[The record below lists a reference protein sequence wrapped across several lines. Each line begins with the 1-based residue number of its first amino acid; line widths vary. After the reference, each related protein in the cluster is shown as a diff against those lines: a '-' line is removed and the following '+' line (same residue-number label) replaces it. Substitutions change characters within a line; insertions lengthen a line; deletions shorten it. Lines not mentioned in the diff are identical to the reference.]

1 MGTKM
6 GFPPGV
12 RIQLRDNS
20 AYTVVENPATTA
32 GIVGFASKGELNK
45 IIPVNTTAEQDSKLG
60 YGYQSYKYNQG
71 MYAARAVLDAGG
83 VVEFVR
89 PYGEEIDR
97 TDPRKRDLKTDTFVV
112 AFDKNAGKYKCEAN
126 QTSFQIEHFAATRY
140 KTDGAAAY
148 GVTRK
153 INNISEA
160 VSSGKNVDFGLTAS
174 EDYADS
180 NKARKWDGEHC
191 TDMVLFAIMNR
202 DPSYAYRA
210 YDRFE
215 VVGEPDYG
223 TDRTTVQVNLS
234 TVPTFTIGDEVLIPA
249 SGNKNNTKDTLAEV
263 TDIEDKTVTLSVDP
277 DFTSTGKQNFT
288 AIIFSNP
295 DTAIEDGFDYMNIK
309 TAVAGQGVKK
319 FSAAKWGSD
328 LSKTPNDIV
337 IGDCFTIKNKNGNDV
352 DIRLWKAIE
361 KLQDTVPVV
370 DGSNLL
376 IQCKDLKIEVGDTLS
391 LKFVKTVEGEKQVDL
406 FTDLYVKDIKNG
418 TTAVVALP
426 TGYDPAELDGDV
438 YVAITECS
446 EAVLYADVTD
456 ADTWEKVAAAV
467 VKVLNGSALGFAKA
481 GIVNNITSASG
492 TSIVIDSGAAF
503 DYSIGDKV
511 AIVRASKTID
521 TTEASDKAPDSFF
534 TGDSIVSSVLTVVD
548 INTFTGV
555 ITVNDALNIVIPTP
569 QDDPENPVPAA
580 DYQLI
585 NLTTT
590 SATAYNAVTSET
602 YRDYDDGVETT
613 LSFTEG
619 EVDAGAEYSKEF
631 TDVTISPAEGYTNV
645 KVGTVTTVYD
655 GETPSSYN
663 ITVDLVANTD
673 GETYHPIVTVTNTGD
688 ATLPLAGKLTVK
700 ATVVSYRDLYRDTV
714 DTYIVSSYTM
724 YVSSIE
730 QKENI
735 IVLDGDVAEAGYV
748 KTDAKWNLDVEKSKK
763 VLADSDIGATFL
775 GLGLAKTDYLDIDFD
790 NNPRQVYVLTDEGIN
805 IARMYLSIRYRF
817 NGKIYEF
824 DGTIVPYSTATKV
837 QLGIKYSADYELTD
851 SGLEFVLN
859 DSGVLDYFLEN
870 SSYDLS
876 QSLVGGTLNGSVTA
890 IAYNNEDPAI
900 KNDAVWTYNPLN
912 NRSGSTL
919 STVWNLFLNKDG
931 SDVDMLV
938 AAGMAINN
946 PFMNKIETLNTQV
959 MQAMLNVCEARKD
972 CFALFDGVSEPDIA
986 KALKKDI
993 AATGFVSTLGRWG
1006 MLYDGRG
1013 LVQDSVY
1020 TNGEA
1025 EIMKSIQLAS
1035 IITGNRQSGIYWIP
1049 PSGYDQAPVP
1059 AAWGTKE
1066 KYGRT
1071 YNSEDKNCDVGKLSD
1086 IHVNATRVNREGMFI
1101 WGDFTLQMEDTA
1113 FNQAH
1118 VAMLVAGIHKSFYKY
1133 LDHKVFRLNTP
1144 ALRAQI
1150 TSDLQD
1156 KLNMIKRSNPQGL
1169 IDGLVICDDS
1179 NNTRELIDQNFLIV
1193 DLRLLPPKSARWII
1207 LRTSVES
1214 TKNGNTIST
1223 EIISG

>member
-20 AYTVVENPATTA
+20 AYSVVENPATTA

-45 IIPVNTTAEQDSKLG
+45 IIQVNTTAEQDAKLG

-97 TDPRKRDLKTDTFVV
+97 TDPRKRDLKTDAFVV
-112 AFDKNAGKYKCEAN
+112 AFDKNAGQYKCEAD
-126 QTSFQIEHFAATRY
+126 QTSFQIEHFAATRF

-153 INNISEA
+153 INNIAEA
-160 VSSGKNVDFGLTAS
+160 VTTGKNVDFGLTAS

-210 YDRFE
+210 FDRFE
-215 VVGEPDYG
+215 VVGQPEYG
-223 TDRTTVQVNLS
+223 TDRTSVVVTLS
-234 TVPTFTIGDEVLIPA
+234 TVPTFTIGDTVLLPA
-249 SGNKNNTKDTLAEV
+249 SGSKNNNKDTLATV
-263 TDIEDKTVTLSVDP
+263 TDIEDKKVTLEIPEDYT
-277 DFTSTGKQNFT
+277 TSGAQYFN

-295 DTAIEDGFDYMNIK
+295 DSAIEDGFDYMNIK

-319 FSAAKWGSD
+319 FAAAKWGWDKTKSPSD
-328 LSKTPNDIV
+328 IKP
-337 IGDCFTIKNKNGNDV
+337 GDRFTFKNKNGNNI
-352 DIRLWKAIE
+352 DIRLWKSTEIGQTGSIVETDENLEIPCAGLE
-361 KLQDTVPVV
+361 VV
-370 DGSNLL
+370 
-376 IQCKDLKIEVGDTLS
+376 VGDTIA
-391 LKFVKTVEGEKQVDL
+391 LKLTIDGTVTP
-406 FTDLYVKDIKNG
+406 FTDLYVKDVSVGGNAIVAKPDGYATG
-418 TTAVVALP
+418 TDAKVS
-426 TGYDPAELDGDV
+426 
-438 YVAITECS
+438 ITECS
-446 EAVLYADVTD
+446 EAVLYADVND
-456 ADTWEKVAAAV
+456 ADTWEKVASAV
-467 VKVLNGSALGFAKA
+467 VKVLNSSALGYAKS
-481 GIVNNITSASG
+481 GIVNNINSAKG
-492 TSIVIDSGAAF
+492 TTIVVDPSAAF

-511 AIVRASKTID
+511 AVVRASKSVDNTAD
-521 TTEASDKAPDSFF
+521 DATRATDDFF
-534 TGDSIVSSVLTVVD
+534 NGDSIVSTVLTVTD

-555 ITVNDALNIVIPTP
+555 ITVNDALTIEITDSTV
-569 QDDPENPVPAA
+569 
-580 DYQLI
+580 YQLI
-585 NLTTT
+585 NLSTT
-590 SATAYNAVTSET
+590 SATAYNAVSSET
-602 YRDYDDGVETT
+602 YTEEGTT
-613 LSFTEG
+613 VTKEITIPANEITGTVTLTAADLENFVGYTT
-619 EVDAGAEYSKEF
+619 VDAVVASVTRTGDPAITK
-631 TDVTISPAEGYTNV
+631 TDVTVTRNGNDVVVTIPDSLKSTNV
-645 KVGTVTTVYD
+645 TAVSVTL
-655 GETPSSYN
+655 TPS
-663 ITVDLVANTD
+663 
-673 GETYHPIVTVTNTGD
+673 
-688 ATLPLAGKLTVK
+688 
-700 ATVVSYRDLYRDTV
+700 VVRVRDTV

-724 YVSSIE
+724 YVSSVE
-730 QKENI
+730 QKEN
-735 IVLDGDVAEAGYV
+735 VVVNDDVDTQAFV
-748 KTDAKWNLDVEKSKK
+748 KTDVKWNLDIEKSAK

-775 GLGLAKTDYLDIDFD
+775 GLGLAKTNYLDVDFD
-790 NNPRQVYVLTDEGIN
+790 NNPRQVYVLTDEGVN

-824 DGTIVPYSTATKV
+824 EGTIVPYSTATKI
-837 QLGIKYSADYELTD
+837 QLGIKQAADYELTD

-870 SSYDLS
+870 TSYDLS

-890 IAYNNEDPAI
+890 IAYNSNDPAI

-959 MQAMLNVCEARKD
+959 IQAMLNVCEARKD
-972 CFALFDGVSEPDIA
+972 CFALFDGVSEPDIN

-993 AATGFVSTLGRWG
+993 AATGFISTLGRWG

-1025 EIMKSIQLAS
+1025 EIMKSVQLAS
-1035 IITGNRQSGIYWIP
+1035 IITANRQSGIYWIP

-1059 AAWGTKE
+1059 SAWGTKE
-1066 KYGRT
+1066 KFQRT

-1118 VAMLVAGIHKSFYKY
+1118 VAMLVAGIHKTFYKY
-1133 LDHKVFRLNTP
+1133 LDHKVFRLNTTN
-1144 ALRAQI
+1144 LRAQI

-1156 KLNMIKRSNPQGL
+1156 KINMIKRSNPAGL
-1169 IDGLVICDDS
+1169 VDGIVICDDN
-1179 NNTRELIDQNFLIV
+1179 NNTKELIDQNFLIV
-1193 DLRLLPPKSARWII
+1193 DLKLLPTKSARWII

-1214 TKNGNTIST
+1214 TKNGNTVST

>member
-1 MGTKM
+1 M

-20 AYTVVENPATTA
+20 AYSVVENPATTA

-45 IIPVNTTAEQDSKLG
+45 IIQVNTTAEQDSKLG

-97 TDPRKRDLKTDTFVV
+97 TDPRKRDLKTDAFVV
-112 AFDKNAGKYKCEAN
+112 AFDKNAGQKVAGGAYYCEDN
-126 QTSFQIEHFAATRY
+126 QTSFQIEHFSATRY

-153 INNISEA
+153 INNIAEA
-160 VSSGKNVDFGLTAS
+160 VTSGKNVDFGLTAS

-180 NKARKWDGEHC
+180 GKARKWDGEHC
-191 TDMVLFAIMNR
+191 TDMVLFAVLNR

-210 YDRFE
+210 FDRFE
-215 VVGEPDYG
+215 VVGEPQYG
-223 TDRTTVQVNLS
+223 TDKRSVEVQLAS
-234 TVPTFTIGDEVLIPA
+234 VPTFAIGDEVLLPA
-249 SGNKNNTKDTLAEV
+249 SGERNNNTDTVATV
-263 TDIEDKTVTLSVDP
+263 TDIDDKTVTLAIP
-277 DFTSTGKQNFT
+277 EEYTQNGKQYFTS
-288 AIIFSNP
+288 IIFSNP
-295 DTAIEDGFDYMNIK
+295 DTAVEDGFDYMNIK

-319 FSAAKWGSD
+319 FSAAKWGFDS
-328 LSKTPNDIV
+328 SKTPANI
-337 IGDCFTIKNKNGNDV
+337 ISGDCFTIKNKNGNDI
-352 DIRLWKAIE
+352 DIRLWKALEVEQSANPAVDE
-361 KLQDTVPVV
+361 K
-370 DGSNLL
+370 NLE
-376 IQCKDLKIEVGDTLS
+376 IPCADLKVVVGDTLS
-391 LKFVKTVEGEKQVDL
+391 LKFKDTVTGEVTL
-406 FTDLYVKDIKNG
+406 FTDLYVKDMNLTNAIV
-418 TTAVVALP
+418 TLP
-426 TGYDPAELDGDV
+426 ANYNTEGYEGDV
-438 YVAITECS
+438 FVSITECS
-446 EAVLYADVTD
+446 EAVLYADVTS
-456 ADTWEKVAAAV
+456 ADTWEKVANAV
-467 VKVLNGSALGFAKA
+467 VKVLNSSALGFAKA
-481 GIVNNITSASG
+481 GVVNNINVASG
-492 TSIVIDSGAAF
+492 TSIYVDPSAAF

-511 AIVRASKTID
+511 AVVRASKYVDSTVPD
-521 TTEASDKAPDSFF
+521 AVRAPESLF
-534 TGDSIVSSVLTVVD
+534 TGDSIVSDVLTITD
-548 INTFTGV
+548 INTFTGL
-555 ITVNDALNIVIPTP
+555 ITVNDSLNLVIPAE
-569 QDDPENPVPAA
+569 QADPEHPVLTA

-585 NLTTT
+585 NLSTT

-602 YRDYDDGVETT
+602 YIESGTANPETVT
-613 LSFTEG
+613 IAANTS
-619 EVDAGAEYSKEF
+619 S
-631 TDVTISPAEGYTNV
+631 VTISNVTIPEGYTALEFA
-645 KVGTVTTVYD
+645 VTSVERTGD
-655 GETPSSYN
+655 PA
-663 ITVDLVANTD
+663 ITAAD
-673 GETYHPIVTVTNTGD
+673 VTVTYEDTNVIVSIPDTLKSTTAD
-688 ATLPLAGKLTVK
+688 ASIVLTK
-700 ATVVSYRDLYRDTV
+700 TPTRVSVRDSV

-724 YVSSIE
+724 YVNPSE
-730 QKENI
+730 QKSNVV
-735 IVLDGDVAEAGYV
+735 VLDDVADAGYV
-748 KTDAKWNLDVEKSKK
+748 KSDEKWNLDVEKSKK

-775 GLGLAKTDYLDIDFD
+775 GLGLAKTNYLDVDFD
-790 NNPRQVYVLTDEGIN
+790 NNPHQVYVLTDEGIN
-805 IARMYLSIRYRF
+805 IARMYLSVRYRF
-817 NGKIYEF
+817 NGKVYEF

-890 IAYNNEDPAI
+890 IAFNRDDPAI
-900 KNDAVWTYNPLN
+900 KNDAVWSYNPLN

-938 AAGMAINN
+938 SAGMAINN

-959 MQAMLNVCEARKD
+959 MQAILNVCEARKD
-972 CFALFDGVSEPDIA
+972 CFAIFDGVSEPDIA

-1013 LVQDSVY
+1013 LVMDSVY

-1025 EIMKSIQLAS
+1025 EIMKSVQMAS
-1035 IITGNRQSGIYWIP
+1035 IITGNRQSGVYWIP
-1049 PSGYDQAPVP
+1049 PSGYDQAPIP

-1066 KYGRT
+1066 KYLRT
-1071 YNSEDKNCDVGKLSD
+1071 YNSEDKNCDVGRLND
-1086 IHVNATRVNREGMFI
+1086 IHVNATRVNKEGMCI

-1118 VAMLVAGIHKSFYKY
+1118 VTMLVAGIHKSFYKY

-1144 ALRAQI
+1144 SLRAQI

-1156 KLNMIKRSNPQGL
+1156 RLNMIKRMNPQGL
-1169 IDGLVICDDS
+1169 IDGVVICNDS
-1179 NNTRELIDQNFLIV
+1179 NNTPAIIAQNFLIV
-1193 DLRLLPPKSARWII
+1193 DVKILPPKSARWII

-1214 TKNGNTIST
+1214 TVNGNKIST

>member
-1 MGTKM
+1 M

-20 AYTVVENPATTA
+20 AYSVVENPATTA

-45 IIPVNTTAEQDSKLG
+45 IIQVNTTAEQDAKLG

-97 TDPRKRDLKTDTFVV
+97 TDPRKRDLKTDAFVV
-112 AFDKNAGKYKCEAN
+112 AFDKNAGQYKCEAD
-126 QTSFQIEHFAATRY
+126 QTSFQIEHFAATRF

-153 INNISEA
+153 INNIAEA
-160 VSSGKNVDFGLTAS
+160 VTTGKNVDFGLTAS

-210 YDRFE
+210 FDRFE
-215 VVGEPDYG
+215 IVGQPDYG
-223 TDRTTVQVNLS
+223 TDRTSVVVTLS
-234 TVPTFTIGDEVLIPA
+234 TVPTFTIGDTVLLPA
-249 SGNKNNTKDTLAEV
+249 SGSKNNNKDTLATV
-263 TDIEDKTVTLSVDP
+263 TDIEDKKVTLEIP
-277 DFTSTGKQNFT
+277 EEYTTSGAQYFN

-295 DTAIEDGFDYMNIK
+295 DSAIEDGFDYMNIK

-319 FSAAKWGSD
+319 FAAAKWGYNSN
-328 LSKTPNDIV
+328 KTPSDIKP
-337 IGDCFTIKNKNGNDV
+337 GDRFTFKNKNGNNI
-352 DIRLWKAIE
+352 DIRLWKSTEIAQSGSFVLTDDNLEIPCSGLE
-361 KLQDTVPVV
+361 VV
-370 DGSNLL
+370 
-376 IQCKDLKIEVGDTLS
+376 VGDTIA
-391 LKFVKTVEGEKQVDL
+391 LKLTINGTVTY
-406 FTDLYVKDIKNG
+406 FTDLYVKDISASGNAIVAKPDGYATG
-418 TTAVVALP
+418 TDAKVS
-426 TGYDPAELDGDV
+426 
-438 YVAITECS
+438 ITECS
-446 EAVLYADVTD
+446 EAVLYADVND
-456 ADTWEKVAAAV
+456 ADTWEKVATAV
-467 VKVLNGSALGFAKA
+467 VKVLNSSALGYAKS
-481 GIVNNITSASG
+481 GIVNNINSAKG
-492 TSIVIDSGAAF
+492 TTIVVDPSAAF

-511 AIVRASKTID
+511 AVVRASKSVDNT
-521 TTEASDKAPDSFF
+521 ASATRAPDDFF
-534 TGDSIVSSVLTVVD
+534 NGDSILSTVLTVTD

-555 ITVNDALNIVIPTP
+555 ITVNDALTIEITDSTV
-569 QDDPENPVPAA
+569 
-580 DYQLI
+580 YQLI
-585 NLTTT
+585 NLSTT
-590 SATAYNAVTSET
+590 SATAYNAVSSET
-602 YRDYDDGVETT
+602 YTEKGTVVTKSITIPANEITGTVT
-613 LSFTEG
+613 L
-619 EVDAGAEYSKEF
+619 DA
-631 TDVTISPAEGYTNV
+631 TDLDKFVGYTNV
-645 KVGTVTTVYD
+645 DAVVASVTRT
-655 GETPSSYN
+655 GEPE
-663 ITVDLVANTD
+663 ITAAD
-673 GETYHPIVTVTNTGD
+673 VTVTRNGNDVVVTIPESKKSTTND
-688 ATLPLAGKLTVK
+688 ATVSVTLTPS
-700 ATVVSYRDLYRDTV
+700 VVRVRDTV

-724 YVSSIE
+724 YVSSVE
-730 QKENI
+730 QKEN
-735 IVLDGDVAEAGYV
+735 VVVNDDTDTQAFV
-748 KTDAKWNLDVEKSKK
+748 KTDVKWNLDIEKSAK

-775 GLGLAKTDYLDIDFD
+775 GLGLAKTNYLDVDFD
-790 NNPRQVYVLTDEGIN
+790 NNPRQVYVLTDEGVN

-824 DGTIVPYSTATKV
+824 EGTIVPYSTATKI
-837 QLGIKYSADYELTD
+837 QLGIKQAADYELTD
-851 SGLEFVLN
+851 SGLEFILN

-870 SSYDLS
+870 TSYDLS

-890 IAYNNEDPAI
+890 IAYNSNDPAI

-959 MQAMLNVCEARKD
+959 IQAMLNVCEARKD
-972 CFALFDGVSEPDIA
+972 CFALFDGVSEPDIN

-993 AATGFVSTLGRWG
+993 AATGFISTLGRWG

-1025 EIMKSIQLAS
+1025 EIMKSVQLAS
-1035 IITGNRQSGIYWIP
+1035 IITANRQSGIYWIP

-1059 AAWGTKE
+1059 SAWGTKE
-1066 KYGRT
+1066 KFQRT

-1118 VAMLVAGIHKSFYKY
+1118 VAMLVAGIHKTFYKY
-1133 LDHKVFRLNTP
+1133 LDHKVFRLNTTN
-1144 ALRAQI
+1144 LRAQI

-1156 KLNMIKRSNPQGL
+1156 KLNMIKRSNPAGL
-1169 IDGLVICDDS
+1169 VDGIVICDNS
-1179 NNTRELIDQNFLIV
+1179 NNTQELIDQNFLIV
-1193 DLRLLPPKSARWII
+1193 DLKLLPTKSARWII

-1214 TKNGNTIST
+1214 TKNGNTVST

>member
-20 AYTVVENPATTA
+20 AYSVVENPATTA

-45 IIPVNTTAEQDSKLG
+45 IIQVNTTAEQDSKLG

-112 AFDKNAGKYKCEAN
+112 AFDKNAGRQKCEAD
-126 QTSFQIEHFAATRY
+126 QTSFKIEHFAATRF
-140 KTDGAAAY
+140 KTDGAASY

-153 INNISEA
+153 INNIAEA
-160 VSSGKNVDFGLTAS
+160 VTSGKNVDFGLTAS

-180 NKARKWDGEHC
+180 EKARKWDGHC

-210 YDRFE
+210 FDKFD
-215 VVGEPDYG
+215 VVGDPEYG
-223 TDRTTVQVNLS
+223 TERDFVVVNLAS
-234 TVPTFTIGDEVLIPA
+234 VPTFMIGDEVLLPA
-249 SGNKNNTKDTLAEV
+249 SGTRNNTKDTKAIV
-263 TDIEDKTVTLSVDP
+263 TNIEDKTVTLQIP
-277 DFTSTGKQNFT
+277 EEYTATGKQYFT
-288 AIIFSNP
+288 SVIFANP
-295 DTAIEDGFDYMNIK
+295 DTAVEDGFDYMNIK

-319 FSAAKWGSD
+319 FSAAKWGANNT
-328 LSKTPNDIV
+328 KTPANIKV
-337 IGDCFTIKNKNGNDV
+337 GDCFTIKDKNGNDI
-352 DIRLWKAIE
+352 DIRLWKAVEVTQSSLPTISE
-361 KLQDTVPVV
+361 GNLVIPCDNLKVV
-370 DGSNLL
+370 
-376 IQCKDLKIEVGDTLS
+376 VGDTIS
-391 LKFVKTVEGEKQVDL
+391 LKITQTENNETTVTQ
-406 FTDLYVKDIKNG
+406 FTDLYVKDISG
-418 TTAVVALP
+418 SSAVVTTP
-426 TGYDPAELDGDV
+426 TGYDQGGYSDSTVA
-438 YVAITECS
+438 VAITECS

-456 ADTWEKVAAAV
+456 ADTWEKVANAV
-467 VKVLNGSALGFAKA
+467 VKVLNSSALGFAKT
-481 GIVNNITSASG
+481 GILNNINTATGTTIKVDPSA
-492 TSIVIDSGAAF
+492 TF
-503 DYSIGDKV
+503 DYAIGDKV
-511 AIVRASKTID
+511 AVVRASKTVD
-521 TTEASDKAPDSFF
+521 TRGSERAPEAFF
-534 TGDSIVSSVLTVVD
+534 SGDAIVSNVLTIMDV
-548 INTFTGV
+548 NTFNGT
-555 ITVNDALNIVIPTP
+555 ITVNDALTVAI
-569 QDDPENPVPAA
+569 DDPAA
-580 DYQLI
+580 YQLI

-590 SATAYNAVTSET
+590 SATAYNAVSSET
-602 YRDYDDGVETT
+602 YY
-613 LSFTEG
+613 
-619 EVDAGAEYSKEF
+619 EYSATSAKAATIAANATSATISNVSIETGYKDLVF
-631 TDVTISPAEGYTNV
+631 TVTDVSREG
-645 KVGTVTTVYD
+645 
-655 GETPSSYN
+655 TPGL
-663 ITVDLVANTD
+663 TAAD
-673 GETYHPIVTVTNTGD
+673 VTVTYDGTNLNVSISETLKSTTNDTTISVEVRSVRD
-688 ATLPLAGKLTVK
+688 AVREA
-700 ATVVSYRDLYRDTV
+700 V

-724 YVSSIE
+724 YVNAVE
-730 QKENI
+730 QKANVV
-735 IVLDGDVAEAGYV
+735 VLAEDVVDAGYV
-748 KTDAKWNLDVEKSKK
+748 TTNEKWNLDVEKSKK

-775 GLGLAKTDYLDIDFD
+775 GLGLAKTDYIDIDFD

-837 QLGIKYSADYELTD
+837 QLGIKYAADYELTD

-876 QSLVGGTLNGSVTA
+876 QTLVSGTLNGSVTA
-890 IAYNNEDPAI
+890 IAFNDDDPAI
-900 KNDAVWTYNPLN
+900 KNDAVWSYNPLN

-938 AAGMAINN
+938 SAGMAINN

-1066 KYGRT
+1066 KFFRT

-1086 IHVNATRVNREGMFI
+1086 IHVNATRVNKEGMFI

-1118 VAMLVAGIHKSFYKY
+1118 VAMLVAGIHKAFYKY
-1133 LDHKVFRLNTP
+1133 LDHKVFRLNT
-1144 ALRAQI
+1144 ASLRAQI

-1156 KLNMIKRSNPQGL
+1156 KLNMIKRSNPA
-1169 IDGLVICDDS
+1169 GLVDGVVICNDS

-1214 TKNGNTIST
+1214 TKNGNVIST

>member
-20 AYTVVENPATTA
+20 AYSVVENPATTA

-45 IIPVNTTAEQDSKLG
+45 IIQVNTTAEQDAKLG

-97 TDPRKRDLKTDTFVV
+97 TDPRKRDLKTDAFVV
-112 AFDKNAGKYKCEAN
+112 AFDKNAGQYKCEAD

-153 INNISEA
+153 INNIAEA
-160 VSSGKNVDFGLTAS
+160 VTTGKNVDFGLTAS

-180 NKARKWDGEHC
+180 NKSRKWDGEHC

-210 YDRFE
+210 FDRFE
-215 VVGEPDYG
+215 VVGQPDYG
-223 TDRTTVQVNLS
+223 TDSTSVVVTLS
-234 TVPTFTIGDEVLIPA
+234 TVPTFTIGDTVLLPA
-249 SGNKNNTKDTLAEV
+249 SGSKNNNKDTLATV
-263 TDIEDKTVTLSVDP
+263 TDIEDKKVTLEIPEDYT
-277 DFTSTGKQNFT
+277 TSGAQYFN

-295 DTAIEDGFDYMNIK
+295 DSAVEDGFDYMNIK

-319 FSAAKWGSD
+319 FAAAKWGWDSD
-328 LSKTPNDIV
+328 VTPSSIKP
-337 IGDCFTIKNKNGNDV
+337 GDRFTFKNKNGNNI
-352 DIRLWKAIE
+352 DIRLWKSTEVDQAADSIVATDDNLE
-361 KLQDTVPVV
+361 IPCAGLEVV
-370 DGSNLL
+370 
-376 IQCKDLKIEVGDTLS
+376 VGDTIA
-391 LKFVKTVEGEKQVDL
+391 LKLTINGTVTY
-406 FTDLYVKDIKNG
+406 FTDLYVKDVSASGNAIVAKPDGYATG
-418 TTAVVALP
+418 TNAKVS
-426 TGYDPAELDGDV
+426 
-438 YVAITECS
+438 ITECS
-446 EAVLYADVTD
+446 EAVLYADVND
-456 ADTWEKVAAAV
+456 ADTWERVATAV
-467 VKVLNGSALGFAKA
+467 VKVLNSSALGYAKS
-481 GIVNNITSASG
+481 GIVNNINSAKG
-492 TSIVIDSGAAF
+492 TTIVVDPSAAF

-511 AIVRASKTID
+511 AVVRASKSVDNT
-521 TTEASDKAPDSFF
+521 ASNTRAPDEFF
-534 TGDSIVSSVLTVVD
+534 EGDSIVSTVLTVTD

-555 ITVNDALNIVIPTP
+555 ITVNDALTIEIT
-569 QDDPENPVPAA
+569 DSTI
-580 DYQLI
+580 YQLI
-585 NLTTT
+585 NLSTT
-590 SATAYNAVTSET
+590 SATAYNAVSSET
-602 YRDYDDGVETT
+602 YTAKGTAVPK
-613 LSFTEG
+613 SI
-619 EVDAGAEYSKEF
+619 
-631 TDVTISPAEGYTNV
+631 TIPANEIT
-645 KVGTVTTVYD
+645 GTVTLDATDLNKFVGY
-655 GETPSSYN
+655 T
-663 ITVDLVANTD
+663 TVDAAVASVARE
-673 GETYHPIVTVTNTGD
+673 GEPEITAADVTVTRNGNDVVVTIPELKKSTTN
-688 ATLPLAGKLTVK
+688 A
-700 ATVVSYRDLYRDTV
+700 ATVSVTLTPSVVRVRDTV

-724 YVSSIE
+724 YVSSVE
-730 QKENI
+730 QKEN
-735 IVLDGDVAEAGYV
+735 VVVNDDVDTQAFV
-748 KTDAKWNLDVEKSKK
+748 KTDVKWNLDIEKSAK

-775 GLGLAKTDYLDIDFD
+775 GLGLAKTNYLDVDFD
-790 NNPRQVYVLTDEGIN
+790 NNPRQVYVLTDEGVN

-824 DGTIVPYSTATKV
+824 EGTIVPYSTSSKI
-837 QLGIKYSADYELTD
+837 QLGIKQAADYELTD

-870 SSYDLS
+870 TSYDLS

-890 IAYNNEDPAI
+890 IAYNSNDPAI

-919 STVWNLFLNKDG
+919 STVWNLFFNKDG

-959 MQAMLNVCEARKD
+959 IQAMLNVCEARKD
-972 CFALFDGVSEPDIA
+972 CFALFDGVSEPDIS

-1025 EIMKSIQLAS
+1025 EIMKSVQLAS

-1059 AAWGTKE
+1059 SAWGTKE
-1066 KYGRT
+1066 KFQRT

-1118 VAMLVAGIHKSFYKY
+1118 VAMLVAGIHKTFYKY
-1133 LDHKVFRLNTP
+1133 LDHKVFRLNTTN
-1144 ALRAQI
+1144 LRAQI

-1156 KLNMIKRSNPQGL
+1156 KLNMIKRSNPAGL
-1169 IDGLVICDDS
+1169 VDGIVICDDS
-1179 NNTRELIDQNFLIV
+1179 NNTKELIDQNFLIV
-1193 DLRLLPPKSARWII
+1193 DLKLLPPKSARWII

-1214 TKNGNTIST
+1214 TKNGNTVST
-1223 EIISG
+1223 EIVSG

>member
-20 AYTVVENPATTA
+20 AYSVVENPATTA

-45 IIPVNTTAEQDSKLG
+45 IIQVNTTAEQDAKLG

-97 TDPRKRDLKTDTFVV
+97 TDPRKRDLKTDAFVV
-112 AFDKNAGKYKCEAN
+112 AFDKNAGQYKCEDD
-126 QTSFQIEHFAATRY
+126 QTSFQIEHFAATRF

-153 INNISEA
+153 INNIAEA
-160 VSSGKNVDFGLTAS
+160 VTTGKNVDFGLTAS

-210 YDRFE
+210 FDRFE
-215 VVGEPDYG
+215 IVGQPDYG
-223 TDRTTVQVNLS
+223 TDRKSVVVTLS
-234 TVPTFTIGDEVLIPA
+234 TVPTFTIGDTVLLPA
-249 SGNKNNTKDTLAEV
+249 SGTKNNNKDTLATV
-263 TDIEDKTVTLSVDP
+263 TDIEDKEVTLEVPEDYT
-277 DFTSTGKQNFT
+277 TSGAQYFN

-295 DTAIEDGFDYMNIK
+295 DSAVEDGFDYMNIK

-319 FSAAKWGSD
+319 FAAAKWGYD
-328 LSKTPNDIV
+328 KTKTPSV
-337 IGDCFTIKNKNGNDV
+337 IKPGDRFTFKNKNGNNI
-352 DIRLWKAIE
+352 DIRLWKSTEIE
-361 KLQDTVPVV
+361 QSGAFVLTDDNLEIPCAGLEVV
-370 DGSNLL
+370 
-376 IQCKDLKIEVGDTLS
+376 VGDTIA
-391 LKFVKTVEGEKQVDL
+391 LKLTINGTVTY
-406 FTDLYVKDIKNG
+406 FTDLYVKDISASGNAIVAKPDGYATG
-418 TTAVVALP
+418 TDAKVS
-426 TGYDPAELDGDV
+426 
-438 YVAITECS
+438 ITECS
-446 EAVLYADVTD
+446 EAVLYADVND
-456 ADTWEKVAAAV
+456 ADTWEKVASAV
-467 VKVLNGSALGFAKA
+467 VKVLNSSALGYAKS
-481 GIVNNITSASG
+481 GIVNNINSAKG
-492 TSIVIDSGAAF
+492 TTIVVDPSAAF

-511 AIVRASKTID
+511 AVVRASKSVDNT
-521 TTEASDKAPDSFF
+521 ASNTRATDDFF
-534 TGDSIVSSVLTVVD
+534 NGDSILSTVLTVTD

-555 ITVNDALNIVIPTP
+555 ITVNDALTIEITDSTV
-569 QDDPENPVPAA
+569 
-580 DYQLI
+580 YQLI
-585 NLTTT
+585 NLSTT
-590 SATAYNAVTSET
+590 SATAYNAVSSET
-602 YRDYDDGVETT
+602 YTEKGTAVTKAITIPANEITGTVT
-613 LSFTEG
+613 L
-619 EVDAGAEYSKEF
+619 DA
-631 TDVTISPAEGYTNV
+631 TDLDKFVGYTNV
-645 KVGTVTTVYD
+645 DAVVASVTRTGD
-655 GETPSSYN
+655 PE
-663 ITVDLVANTD
+663 ITVAD
-673 GETYHPIVTVTNTGD
+673 VTVTRNGNDVVVTIPESKKST
-688 ATLPLAGKLTVK
+688 ANA
-700 ATVVSYRDLYRDTV
+700 ATVSVTLTPSVVRVRDTV

-724 YVSSIE
+724 YVSSVE
-730 QKENI
+730 QKEN
-735 IVLDGDVAEAGYV
+735 VVVNDDTDTQAFV
-748 KTDAKWNLDVEKSKK
+748 KTDVKWNLDIEKSAK

-775 GLGLAKTDYLDIDFD
+775 GLGLAKTNYLDVDFD
-790 NNPRQVYVLTDEGIN
+790 NNPRQVYVLTDEGVN

-824 DGTIVPYSTATKV
+824 EGTIVPYSTATKI
-837 QLGIKYSADYELTD
+837 QLGIKQAADYELTD

-870 SSYDLS
+870 TSYDLS

-890 IAYNNEDPAI
+890 IAYNSNDPAI

-959 MQAMLNVCEARKD
+959 IQAMLNVCEARKD
-972 CFALFDGVSEPDIA
+972 CFALFDGVSEPDIN

-993 AATGFVSTLGRWG
+993 AATGFISTLGRWG

-1025 EIMKSIQLAS
+1025 EIMKSVQLAS
-1035 IITGNRQSGIYWIP
+1035 IITANRQSGIYWIP

-1059 AAWGTKE
+1059 SAWGTKE
-1066 KYGRT
+1066 KFQRT

-1118 VAMLVAGIHKSFYKY
+1118 VAMLVAGIHKTFYKY
-1133 LDHKVFRLNTP
+1133 LDHKVFRLNTTN
-1144 ALRAQI
+1144 LRAQI

-1156 KLNMIKRSNPQGL
+1156 KLNMIKRSNPAGL
-1169 IDGLVICDDS
+1169 VDGIVICDDS
-1179 NNTRELIDQNFLIV
+1179 NNTKELIDQNFLIV
-1193 DLRLLPPKSARWII
+1193 DLKLLPTKSARWII

-1214 TKNGNTIST
+1214 TKNGNTVST

>member
-20 AYTVVENPATTA
+20 AYSVVENPATTA

-45 IIPVNTTAEQDSKLG
+45 IIQVNTTAEQDAKLG

-97 TDPRKRDLKTDTFVV
+97 TDPRKRDLKTDAFVV
-112 AFDKNAGKYKCEAN
+112 AFDKNAGQYKCEAD
-126 QTSFQIEHFAATRY
+126 QTSFQIEHFAATRF

-153 INNISEA
+153 INNIAEA
-160 VSSGKNVDFGLTAS
+160 VTTGKNVDFGLTAS

-210 YDRFE
+210 FDRFE
-215 VVGEPDYG
+215 IVGQPDYG
-223 TDRTTVQVNLS
+223 TDRKSVVVTLS
-234 TVPTFTIGDEVLIPA
+234 TVPTFTIGDTVLLPA
-249 SGNKNNTKDTLAEV
+249 SGSKNNNKDTLATV
-263 TDIEDKTVTLSVDP
+263 TDIEDKEVTLEVPEDYTISGAQY
-277 DFTSTGKQNFT
+277 FNT
-288 AIIFSNP
+288 IIFSNP
-295 DTAIEDGFDYMNIK
+295 DSAIEDGFDYMNIK

-319 FSAAKWGSD
+319 FAAAKWGYD
-328 LSKTPNDIV
+328 KTKTPSV
-337 IGDCFTIKNKNGNDV
+337 IKPGDRFTFKNKNGNNI
-352 DIRLWKAIE
+352 DIRLWKSTEIDQTGSFVLTDDNLEIPCAGLE
-361 KLQDTVPVV
+361 VV
-370 DGSNLL
+370 
-376 IQCKDLKIEVGDTLS
+376 VGDTIA
-391 LKFVKTVEGEKQVDL
+391 LKVTINETVTY
-406 FTDLYVKDIKNG
+406 FTDLYVKDISASGN
-418 TTAVVALP
+418 AIVAKP
-426 TGYDPAELDGDV
+426 DGFDNTV
-438 YVAITECS
+438 QMTNKKVAITECS
-446 EAVLYADVTD
+446 EAVLYADVND
-456 ADTWEKVAAAV
+456 ADTWEKVASAV
-467 VKVLNGSALGFAKA
+467 VKVLNSSALGYAKS
-481 GIVNNITSASG
+481 GIVNNINSAKG
-492 TSIVIDSGAAF
+492 TTIVVDPSAAF

-511 AIVRASKTID
+511 AVVRASKSVDNT
-521 TTEASDKAPDSFF
+521 ASDTRATDDFF
-534 TGDSIVSSVLTVVD
+534 NGDSILSTVLTVTD

-555 ITVNDALNIVIPTP
+555 ITVNDALTIEITDSTV
-569 QDDPENPVPAA
+569 
-580 DYQLI
+580 YQLI
-585 NLTTT
+585 NLSTT
-590 SATAYNAVTSET
+590 SATAYNAVSSET
-602 YRDYDDGVETT
+602 YTYK
-613 LSFTEG
+613 G
-619 EVDAGAEYSKEF
+619 EAVTKEI
-631 TDVTISPAEGYTNV
+631 TIPTNEIT
-645 KVGTVTTVYD
+645 GTVTLTAADLNKFV
-655 GETPSSYN
+655 GFT
-663 ITVDLVANTD
+663 TVDAVVASVTRTGD
-673 GETYHPIVTVTNTGD
+673 PAITKDDVTVTRNGNDVVVTIPESKKSTTN
-688 ATLPLAGKLTVK
+688 A
-700 ATVVSYRDLYRDTV
+700 ATVSVTLTPSVVRVRDTV

-724 YVSSIE
+724 YVSSVE
-730 QKENI
+730 QKEN
-735 IVLDGDVAEAGYV
+735 VVVNDDVDTQAFV
-748 KTDAKWNLDVEKSKK
+748 KTDVKWNLDIEKSAK

-775 GLGLAKTDYLDIDFD
+775 GLGLAKTNYLDVDFD
-790 NNPRQVYVLTDEGIN
+790 NNPRQVYVLTDEGVN

-824 DGTIVPYSTATKV
+824 EGTIVPYSTATKI
-837 QLGIKYSADYELTD
+837 QLGIKQAADYELTD

-870 SSYDLS
+870 TSYDLS

-890 IAYNNEDPAI
+890 IAYNSNDPAI

-959 MQAMLNVCEARKD
+959 IQAMLNVCEARKD
-972 CFALFDGVSEPDIA
+972 CFALFDGVSEPDIN

-993 AATGFVSTLGRWG
+993 AATGFISTLGRWG

-1025 EIMKSIQLAS
+1025 EIMKSVQLAS
-1035 IITGNRQSGIYWIP
+1035 IITANRQSGIYWIP
-1049 PSGYDQAPVP
+1049 PSGYDQAPVSS
-1059 AAWGTKE
+1059 AWGTKE
-1066 KYGRT
+1066 KFQRT

-1118 VAMLVAGIHKSFYKY
+1118 VAMLVAGIHKTFYKY
-1133 LDHKVFRLNTP
+1133 LDHKVFRLNTTN
-1144 ALRAQI
+1144 LRAQI

-1156 KLNMIKRSNPQGL
+1156 KLNMIKRYNPAGL
-1169 IDGLVICDDS
+1169 VDGIVICDDT
-1179 NNTRELIDQNFLIV
+1179 NNTKELIDQNFLIV
-1193 DLRLLPPKSARWII
+1193 DLKLLPTKSARWII

-1214 TKNGNTIST
+1214 TKNGNTVST

>member
-20 AYTVVENPATTA
+20 AYSVVENPATTA

-45 IIPVNTTAEQDSKLG
+45 IIQVNTTAEQDAKLG

-97 TDPRKRDLKTDTFVV
+97 TDPRKRDLKTDAFVV
-112 AFDKNAGKYKCEAN
+112 AFDKNAGQYKCEDD
-126 QTSFQIEHFAATRY
+126 QTSFQIEHFAATRF

-153 INNISEA
+153 INNIAEA
-160 VSSGKNVDFGLTAS
+160 VTTGKNVDFGLTAS

-210 YDRFE
+210 FDRFE
-215 VVGEPDYG
+215 IVGQPDYG
-223 TDRTTVQVNLS
+223 TDRKSVVVTLS
-234 TVPTFTIGDEVLIPA
+234 TVPTFTIGDTVLLPA
-249 SGNKNNTKDTLAEV
+249 SGSKNNNKDTLATV
-263 TDIEDKTVTLSVDP
+263 TDIEDKEVTLEVPEDYT
-277 DFTSTGKQNFT
+277 TSGAQYFN

-295 DTAIEDGFDYMNIK
+295 DSAVEDGFDYMNIK

-319 FSAAKWGSD
+319 FAAAKWGWDPNVTPSD
-328 LSKTPNDIV
+328 IKP
-337 IGDCFTIKNKNGNDV
+337 GDRFTFKNKNGNNI
-352 DIRLWKAIE
+352 DIRLWKSTEIDQTGSFVLTDDNLEIPCAGLE
-361 KLQDTVPVV
+361 VV
-370 DGSNLL
+370 
-376 IQCKDLKIEVGDTLS
+376 VGDTIA
-391 LKFVKTVEGEKQVDL
+391 LKVTINETVTY
-406 FTDLYVKDIKNG
+406 FTDLYVKDVSASGNAI
-418 TTAVVALP
+418 VAKP
-426 TGYDPAELDGDV
+426 DGFDNSV
-438 YVAITECS
+438 QMTNKKVAITECS
-446 EAVLYADVTD
+446 EAVLYADVND
-456 ADTWEKVAAAV
+456 ADTWEKVATAV
-467 VKVLNGSALGFAKA
+467 VKVLNSSALGYAKS
-481 GIVNNITSASG
+481 GIVNNINSAKG
-492 TSIVIDSGAAF
+492 TTIVVDPSAAF

-511 AIVRASKTID
+511 AVVRASKSVDNT
-521 TTEASDKAPDSFF
+521 ASDTRATDDFF
-534 TGDSIVSSVLTVVD
+534 NGDSILSTVLTVTD

-555 ITVNDALNIVIPTP
+555 ITVNDALTIEITDSTV
-569 QDDPENPVPAA
+569 
-580 DYQLI
+580 YQLI
-585 NLTTT
+585 NLSTT
-590 SATAYNAVTSET
+590 SATAYNAVSSET
-602 YRDYDDGVETT
+602 YTYKGD
-613 LSFTEG
+613 
-619 EVDAGAEYSKEF
+619 
-631 TDVTISPAEGYTNV
+631 DVTKEITIPANEIT
-645 KVGTVTTVYD
+645 GTVTLTAADLNKFV
-655 GETPSSYN
+655 GFT
-663 ITVDLVANTD
+663 TVDAVVASVTRTGD
-673 GETYHPIVTVTNTGD
+673 PAITKDDVTVTRNGNDVVVTIPESKKSTTN
-688 ATLPLAGKLTVK
+688 A
-700 ATVVSYRDLYRDTV
+700 ATVSVTLTPSVVRVRDTV

-724 YVSSIE
+724 YVSSVE
-730 QKENI
+730 QKEN
-735 IVLDGDVAEAGYV
+735 VVVNDDVDTQAFV
-748 KTDAKWNLDVEKSKK
+748 KTDVKWNLDIEKSAK

-775 GLGLAKTDYLDIDFD
+775 GLGLAKTNYLDVDFD
-790 NNPRQVYVLTDEGIN
+790 NNPRQVYVLTDEGVN

-824 DGTIVPYSTATKV
+824 EGTIVPYSTATKI
-837 QLGIKYSADYELTD
+837 QLGIKQAADYELTD

-870 SSYDLS
+870 TSYDLS

-890 IAYNNEDPAI
+890 IAYNSNDPAI

-959 MQAMLNVCEARKD
+959 IQAMLNVCEARKD
-972 CFALFDGVSEPDIA
+972 CFALFDGVSEPDIN

-993 AATGFVSTLGRWG
+993 AATGFISTLGRWG

-1025 EIMKSIQLAS
+1025 EIMKSVQLAS

-1059 AAWGTKE
+1059 SAWGTKE
-1066 KYGRT
+1066 KFQRT

-1118 VAMLVAGIHKSFYKY
+1118 VAMLVAGIHKTFYKY
-1133 LDHKVFRLNTP
+1133 LDHKVFRLNTTN
-1144 ALRAQI
+1144 LRAQI

-1156 KLNMIKRSNPQGL
+1156 KLNMIKRSNPAGL
-1169 IDGLVICDDS
+1169 VDGIVICDDS
-1179 NNTRELIDQNFLIV
+1179 NNTKELIDQNFLIV
-1193 DLRLLPPKSARWII
+1193 DLKLLPTKSARWII

-1214 TKNGNTIST
+1214 TKNGNTVST